1 MKDLTTKLENEL
13 RAALSTFVSATEL
26 AEGALKAQ
34 IHAAHAAFAEDAA
47 KRTEWMDGQLADFI
61 SPRATSSPQL
71 PTAEPSLEDL
81 VAKAARDRVERAE

>member
-13 RAALSTFVSATEL
+13 RAAISTFVSATEL
-26 AEGALKAQ
+26 AEEALKAQ
-34 IHAAHAAFAEDAA
+34 IHAAHSAFAEDAA

-61 SPRATSSPQL
+61 PPRSASPTL

-81 VAKAARDRVERAE
+81 VAKAARERTGEPF